1 MLTLSPLQVAPYAVV
16 NRVAKHATS
25 GLTTH
30 NILAIRGGAAAA
42 EMAQM
47 PPSADA
53 LMAMMTAMSSYAVV
67 GSLLMGSSLYLF
79 DIAPTKFKDYDFT
92 QSKRGWIKKIEKTAI
107 IALSVLSA
115 ISIATAL
122 RTVIIFQFMT
132 LYGNTA
138 LSRKAGEAAFA
149 LFWYNKLN
157 IKLRSDAFKS
167 FLISLQSFH
176 ASFALTVFLNT
187 DGRHRYVATAAVII
201 IMFYSATNLRQMVR
215 LASRTIYGYSL

>member
-1 MLTLSPLQVAPYAVV
+1 M
-16 NRVAKHATS
+16 
-25 GLTTH
+25 
-30 NILAIRGGAAAA
+30 
-42 EMAQM
+42 
-47 PPSADA
+47 
-53 LMAMMTAMSSYAVV
+53 
-67 GSLLMGSSLYLF
+67 F
-79 DIAPTKFKDYDFT
+79 DVAPTKIKDYEFT
-92 QSKRGWIKKIEKTAI
+92 HDKSGWMKKIEKTAI

-138 LSRKAGEAAFA
+138 LSRKAGEEAFA

-167 FLISLQSFH
+167 FLTSLQTFH

-187 DGRHRYVATAAVII
+187 DGRHRYVATLAVIL